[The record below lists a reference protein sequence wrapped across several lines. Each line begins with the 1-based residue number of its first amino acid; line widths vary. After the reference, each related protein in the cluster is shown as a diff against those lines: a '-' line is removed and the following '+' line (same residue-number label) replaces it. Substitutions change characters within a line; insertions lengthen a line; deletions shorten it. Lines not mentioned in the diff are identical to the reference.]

1 MKQKLIAVIS
11 YISAIL
17 CVLCVHSVH
26 SGAQEVFLYT
36 QPFSAI
42 TLPRLCVRMWDLM
55 PCWLEKSR
63 QVPLKIKSGIEDNMT
78 KK

>member
-36 QPFSAI
+36 QPFSTI
-42 TLPRLCVRMWDLM
+42 TLPCLCVRMWGLM
-55 PCWLEKSR
+55 PCWLEKGR